1 MDRLAFAIRLENE
14 GETFYTQQAEEHK
27 DNPLGSVFHFLAEA
41 EKKHASLLR
50 DRLEG
55 LALEELPEED
65 PGDLFERFGERMAEP
80 GMRPGQ
86 IDVYRTA
93 VAIEQKSIEL
103 YSDMRAGAKAPDDEK
118 LLAFLIKQEKSHLA
132 LFENL
137 EAMLLRSQEWV
148 ESAEFGAREEY

>member
-14 GETFYTQQAEEHK
+14 GETFYTQQSGKHK
-27 DNPLGSVFHFLAEA
+27 DTPLGPVFHFLAEA
-41 EKKHASLLR
+41 EKKHAALLR

-55 LALEELPEED
+55 LALEELPDGE
-65 PGDLFERFGERMAEP
+65 PGNLFERFSEQMTEP
-80 GMRPGQ
+80 GMIPGQ

-93 VAIEQKSIEL
+93 VTIEQKSIEL
-103 YSDMRAGAKAPDDEK
+103 YSDMRAGAKAPDDDK
-118 LLAFLIKQEKSHLA
+118 LLAFLIKQEQSHLA